1 MGKTTIRL
9 FTGILAFVLIVLTIV
24 LVKTAMFSSRQIKA
38 EPAGGFAVDAQSSS
52 HRLSG
57 AVRIPTISYEN
68 KADFDGTEFRRF
80 HHYLD
85 KSFPRL
91 HKALKKEV
99 INNFS
104 LLYTWPGRDLK
115 LKPIVLMAHM
125 DVVPVEEK
133 TISEWKYKPFEGR
146 IAEGY
151 IWGRGTLDN
160 KANLL
165 GIMEAVE
172 GLLAKGFQPQQTI
185 YIVSGHDEEV
195 GGSQGAVKIA
205 GLLKSRGVA
214 LDYVIDEG
222 MVITDGIMPG
232 VAARVGLVGIAEKGF
247 MSVEL
252 RAKGVGGHSSMPPRE
267 TTVGILCKAVAK
279 LENNPLPARLDGPA
293 KYLFD
298 YVGREMSFPNKM
310 IMANLW
316 LTEGLLKSQLQKAN
330 TTNAMIRTTT
340 APTMLEGSTRD
351 NVMPNVARA
360 VVNFRILPGDTPESV
375 LEHVRKTVNDQRIEI
390 KPIDKEIQGPSP
402 VAGIDNKNFR
412 AIQKSIRQIF
422 PAVIVA
428 PSLAIVASDSRHFA
442 ELTKDVYKFAPMVL
456 QANDM
461 SRLHGINERIALDN
475 YTQLIKF
482 YMQLITNS
490 QI

>member
-1 MGKTTIRL
+1 MGRKVAKVL
-9 FTGILAFVLIVLTIV
+9 AGIFAVILILLTIV
-24 LVKTAMFSSRQIKA
+24 LIKTVLFTSKQVKA
-38 EPAGGFAVDAQSSS
+38 ETAGDFTVDAKSASQ
-52 HRLSG
+52 RLSD
-57 AVRIPTISYEN
+57 AIKISTISYEN
-68 KADFDGTEFRRF
+68 NADFKGAEFLKF
-80 HHYLD
+80 HIYLER
-85 KSFPRL
+85 SFPQL

-99 INNFS
+99 INKYS

-115 LKPIVLMAHM
+115 LKPAVFIAHM

-133 TISEWKYKPFEGR
+133 TIKEWKYEPFEGR

-160 KANLL
+160 KSNLL

-172 GLLAKGFQPQQTI
+172 GLLAKGFQPKQTI

-205 GLLKSRGVA
+205 ELFKSRGFA

-222 MVITDGIMPG
+222 MVITDGVMPG
-232 VAARVGLVGIAEKGF
+232 IAARAGLVGIAEKGI
-247 MSVEL
+247 MNVEL
-252 RAKGVGGHSSMPPRE
+252 RAKGAGGHSSMPPRE
-267 TTVGILCKAVAK
+267 TTVGILCKAITK
-279 LENNPLPARLDGPA
+279 LENNPFPARLDGPA

-298 YVGREMSFPNKM
+298 YAGREMSFPNK
-310 IMANLW
+310 IIFANLW
-316 LTEGLLKSQLQKAN
+316 LTEGLLKGQLQKSN

-340 APTMLEGSTRD
+340 APTVLEGSNKN
-351 NVMPNVARA
+351 NVMPNIARA

-375 LEHVRKTVNDQRIEI
+375 LEHVRKTVNDPRIEI
-390 KPIDKEIQGPSP
+390 RAIAKEIQPPSP
-402 VAGIDNKNFR
+402 VADIDSKNFR

-422 PAVIVA
+422 PDVIVA
-428 PSLAIVASDSRHFA
+428 PALAIAASDSRHFTG
-442 ELTKDVYKFAPMVL
+442 LTRDIYKFSP
-456 QANDM
+456 QIFRKDDTG
-461 SRLHGINERIALDN
+461 RLHGINERIALDN

-490 QI
+490 